1 MSPSAGDEPAG
12 GGLFALLR
20 SVPPFDL
27 LEREL
32 GDGLDRF
39 WRSAGRILE
48 GGGVSLSPPP
58 PGYFGLERNFFSAL
72 FLLSMVRAG
81 IPSPRRRLYAGINQC
96 LRAMVT
102 GCDNL
107 LDDEYKPTLETD
119 LPREGV
125 RFRSVLDIMVADR
138 VLVYLLLDEGVPAD
152 RVRACAAASLTAL
165 TRSGAQEAAEE
176 AGTGGPPLPPER
188 VLAEIHHYKTGL
200 LFQAVWAVPGALGD
214 ADSPLAEAMAEALY
228 RIGMGCQILDDLTD
242 LADDLRRNRHNFV
255 AALAFHGD
263 SESNFTAH
271 GERIRAAARDGKDS
285 PSILADV
292 PALRDR
298 ALARAEGFL
307 RDGLGALFGA
317 GGTAFV
323 EPSVAFL
330 RRRIG
335 DGAHP
340 SLGNSS
346 EGAPRSD
353 FPESAD
359 APAP

>member
-1 MSPSAGDEPAG
+1 
-12 GGLFALLR
+12 LLR
-20 SVPPFDL
+20 SVPLFDL

-32 GDGLDRF
+32 HDGLDRF
-39 WRSAGRILE
+39 WRSAGRILD
-48 GGGVSLSPPP
+48 GSGVALSAPPS
-58 PGYFGLERNFFSAL
+58 GYFALERNFFSAL

-81 IPSPRRRLYAGINQC
+81 IPSARRRLYAGVNQC

-138 VLVYLLLDEGVPAD
+138 VLVDLLLEAGESAD
-152 RVRACAAASLTAL
+152 RVRACAAASLAAL

-242 LADDLRRNRHNFV
+242 LADDLLRDRHNFV

-263 SESNFTAH
+263 SGAADPD
-271 GERIRAAARDGKDS
+271 GWERIRAAAREGKDS

-292 PALRDR
+292 PGLRDQ
-298 ALARAEGFL
+298 ALARAEDFL
-307 RDGLGALFGA
+307 RDGLGALFGEKGA
-317 GGTAFV
+317 ALV
-323 EPSVAFL
+323 EPSAAFL
-330 RRRIG
+330 RQRIG

-340 SLGNSS
+340 SLRSS
-346 EGAPRSD
+346 PHGAPRSD
-353 FPESAD
+353 FPESTD